1 MIPGGMKQAIALLL
15 LICSELSGAMDGN
28 TLLKACTDEDHSN
41 DKAICMGYV
50 VAVADALN
58 VGVGGSKACF
68 PNGLTYGQLVDVA
81 KKSLSEHPDVSQ
93 HYEAFGLVARALI
106 ESFPCT
112 STR

>member
-1 MIPGGMKQAIALLL
+1 MPGLSALASASPFCLVHGRDDTGAGMKKAIALLL
-15 LICSELSGAMDGN
+15 LIFSELSGAMDGN

-58 VGVGGSKACF
+58 VGIGGSKACF

-81 KKSLSEHPDVSQ
+81 KKSLRRRVK
-93 HYEAFGLVARALI
+93 I
-106 ESFPCT
+106 T
-112 STR
+112 